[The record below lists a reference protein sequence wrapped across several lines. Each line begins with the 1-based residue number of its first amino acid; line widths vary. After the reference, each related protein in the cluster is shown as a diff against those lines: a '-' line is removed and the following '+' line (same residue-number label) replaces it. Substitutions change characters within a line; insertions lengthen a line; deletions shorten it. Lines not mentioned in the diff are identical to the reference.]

1 MPFASGALVLP
12 VVGVLLT
19 RSSRSLV
26 GLAATA
32 LLTWLNLWW
41 VVPTLGLTGLL
52 EAVMPPFLVVAHTAT
67 VMTVGHLLAVVL
79 YLGSAGVFSPRT
91 GSPVDLAVKA
101 ARRGDHRAA
110 GEYWAEAGRPRRA
123 LRSFLRAREWS
134 RSAEVARSLG
144 QLRRAAQFLQREGGE
159 SLGAAAQL
167 YARLKD
173 ERRARE
179 TWLRFG
185 QYLLENRRPEQAVD
199 PLMRAGD
206 SRRALHAIE
215 LALETRRITA
225 ATADLAIRAAR
236 DGKQPALAAAVALAC
251 DRHREAGDLFLAAGQ
266 PLDAARAFEQAGDTM
281 RAAEALRLGG
291 QVEEA
296 ARLRGQQF
304 FNTGKIEQA
313 LHEYDT
319 AGMAAEAAAALVRL
333 GRHREAFER
342 YCGAGLLREAAE
354 LAREHLEPREAAK
367 LYADLGEWSEA
378 GAVWERAGE
387 PLEAAR
393 CYEQAND
400 LGRAEEI
407 LAKAGLV
414 AEHAKLLARLGR
426 VEDGFNVLYLGGDL
440 RGAWDFLSAF
450 GGTFPNLAEPL
461 VKLGSWLSEQGETT
475 AAISAV
481 QRAVTGLAVRR
492 ELLGAFYTLAELLER
507 HGDLRAAEAA
517 WRRIVDFDYGF
528 KDAGQRLQRLAAQR
542 AAAEPAAASGSQ
554 AAPAQAPA
562 AGPTTDAAARYV
574 LEQELGRGGMGVVY
588 RARDT
593 RLGRTVAIKILNP
606 RQHTPE
612 AIRRFER
619 EARAAAAISHPGIVH
634 IYDFDRGFSSF
645 YISMEFVSGPTLL
658 QLVHE
663 EPPFVRR
670 HLLAL
675 MRQIVDAVSYAHERH
690 VVHRDLKPANMILAD
705 RRQVKILDFGI
716 ARRLDELDL
725 SASGA
730 TGTPYYMAPEQVLGE
745 NPDERTDIYAL
756 GVTFFQLV
764 TGTLPFATGNILRA
778 HLEQPAP
785 DPQALAPDLEPA
797 VSHLI
802 LRCLAKDPDRR
813 PRDGAPLLAALD
825 TLDQGVAG

>member
-1 MPFASGALVLP
+1 MPLAHGAVVLP
-12 VVGVLLT
+12 TLGVLFT
-19 RSSRSLV
+19 RSSRSLT

-32 LLTWLNLWW
+32 LMAWLNTWW
-41 VVPTLGLTGLL
+41 VLPLLGLTALDNSL
-52 EAVMPPFLVVAHTAT
+52 PPFIAAAHSTS
-67 VMTVGHLLAVVL
+67 VMTIGHLLVVVL
-79 YLGSAGVFSPRT
+79 YLASAGLFSPRA
-91 GSPVDLAVKA
+91 GSPADLAFRA

-110 GEYWAEAGRPRRA
+110 GEYWAEAGRSRRA
-123 LRSFLRAREWS
+123 FRSFMRAHEWG
-134 RSAEVARSLG
+134 RAAEVARSRGDLP
-144 QLRRAAQFLQREGGE
+144 RAADLLQREGGE

-167 YARLKD
+167 YTRLSD
-173 ERRARE
+173 EPRARE
-179 TWLRFG
+179 IWLRFG
-185 QYLLENRRPEQAVD
+185 QYLVESRRPELAVD
-199 PLMRAGD
+199 PFMRAGD

-215 LALETRRITA
+215 LALELRRITPGI
-225 ATADLAIRAAR
+225 ADLAIRAAR
-236 DGKQPALAAAVALAC
+236 DGKRPALAAAVALAC
-251 DRHREAGDLFLAAGQ
+251 DRHREAGDLFLAADQ

-296 ARLRGQQF
+296 ARLRGQRLF
-304 FNTGKIEQA
+304 STGKIEQA
-313 LHEYDT
+313 LHEYET
-319 AGMAAEAAAALVRL
+319 AGMAAEVATALERL
-333 GRHREAFER
+333 GRYREAFDR
-342 YCGAGLLREAAE
+342 YRGAGLLREAAE
-354 LAREHLEPREAAK
+354 LARAHLEPREAAK

-378 GAVWERAGE
+378 GAAWESAGE
-387 PLEAAR
+387 QLEAAR

-400 LGRAEEI
+400 FPRAEET
-407 LAKAGLV
+407 LARAGLV
-414 AEHAKLLARLGR
+414 AELAQLLARLGR
-426 VEDGFNVLYLGGDL
+426 VEDGFNTLYVGGDL
-440 RGAWDFLSAF
+440 RGAWDFISSY

-481 QRAVTGLAVRR
+481 QRAVAGLPVRR
-492 ELLGAFYTLAELLER
+492 ELLPAFYTLAELLER
-507 HGDLRAAEAA
+507 HGDIRAAEAA
-517 WRRIVDFDYGF
+517 WRRIVDFDYAF

-542 AAAEPAAASGSQ
+542 AAEEAASASGPQS
-554 AAPAQAPA
+554 APGQSPS

-658 QLVHE
+658 QLVHD

-670 HLLAL
+670 HLIAL
-675 MRQIVDAVSYAHERH
+675 MRQVVDAVSYAHERH

-756 GVTFFQLV
+756 GVTFFQMA

-797 VSHLI
+797 LSHLI
-802 LRCLAKDPDRR
+802 LRCLAKDPDQR
-813 PRDGAPLLAALD
+813 PRNGATLLSALD

>member
-1 MPFASGALVLP
+1 VLP
-12 VVGVLLT
+12 AFGVLLT
-19 RSSRSLV
+19 RSSRSLT
-26 GLAATA
+26 GLVATA
-32 LLTWLNLWW
+32 LLAWLNTWW
-41 VVPTLGLTGLL
+41 VLPLLGLTALDNSL
-52 EAVMPPFLVVAHTAT
+52 PPFVAAARSTT
-67 VMTVGHLLAVVL
+67 VMTIGHLVVVIL
-79 YLGSAGVFSPRT
+79 YLGSAGLFSPRS
-91 GSPVDLAVKA
+91 GSPADLALKA

-110 GEYWAEAGRPRRA
+110 GEYWAEGGRPGRA
-123 LRSFLRAREWS
+123 FRSFMRAHEWA
-134 RSAEVARSLG
+134 RAAEVARARGDLP
-144 QLRRAAQFLQREGGE
+144 RAAGLLQREGGE

-167 YARLKD
+167 YTRIGD
-173 ERRARE
+173 DTRARD

-185 QYLLENRRPEQAVD
+185 QYLVENRRPEQAVD
-199 PLMRAGD
+199 PFMRAGD
-206 SRRALHAIE
+206 TRRALHAIE
-215 LALETRRITA
+215 LALESRKITPA
-225 ATADLAIRAAR
+225 IADLSIRAAR
-236 DGKQPALAAAVALAC
+236 DSKRPALAAAVALAC
-251 DRHREAGDLFLAAGQ
+251 ERHREAGDLFLAAGQ
-266 PLDAARAFEQAGDTM
+266 PLDAARAFEQAGETM
-281 RAAEALRLGG
+281 RAAEALRIGG

-296 ARLRGQQF
+296 ARLRGQRL

-313 LHEYDT
+313 LHEYET
-319 AGMAAEAAAALVRL
+319 AGMAAEAAAALERL

-342 YCGAGLLREAAE
+342 YRAAGLLREAAE
-354 LAREHLEPREAAK
+354 LARAHLEPREAAK
-367 LYADLGEWSEA
+367 LYAELGDWGEA
-378 GAVWERAGE
+378 GASWEAAGE

-393 CYEQAND
+393 CHEQAND
-400 LGRAEEI
+400 YPRAEEI
-407 LAKAGLV
+407 LAHAGLV
-414 AEHAKLLARLGR
+414 GEHAQLLARIGR
-426 VEDGFNVLYLGGDL
+426 VEDGFNTLYASGDL
-440 RGAWDFLSAF
+440 RGAWDFISSY

-461 VKLGSWLSEQGETT
+461 VRLGSWLSEQGETT

-481 QRAVTGLAVRR
+481 QRAIAGLPARR
-492 ELLGAFYTLAELLER
+492 DLLPAFYTLAELFEQ

-517 WRRIVDFDYGF
+517 WRRIVDFDYAY
-528 KDAGQRLQRLAAQR
+528 KDAGQRLQRLASQR
-542 AAAEPAAASGSQ
+542 AAEESGSTSGPQAVPGQASGT
-554 AAPAQAPA
+554 
-562 AGPTTDAAARYV
+562 GPITDAAARYV

-588 RARDT
+588 KARDT

-658 QLVHE
+658 QLVHD

-675 MRQIVDAVSYAHERH
+675 MRQVVDAVSYAHERH

-756 GVTFFQLV
+756 GVTFFQLA

-797 VSHLI
+797 LSHLI

-813 PRDGAPLLAALD
+813 PRDGAALLSALD
-825 TLDQGVAG
+825 TLDHGAAG

>member
-1 MPFASGALVLP
+1 MPLASGALVLP
-12 VVGVLLT
+12 IFGLLLT
-19 RSSRSLV
+19 RSSRSLT

-32 LLTWLNLWW
+32 LLAWLNLWW
-41 VVPTLGLTGLL
+41 VLPLLGLTALDR
-52 EAVMPPFLVVAHTAT
+52 VMPPFLAAPHSAT
-67 VMTVGHLLAVVL
+67 VMTFGHLLVGIL
-79 YLGSAGVFSPRT
+79 YLTSAGVFSPRA
-91 GSPVDLAVKA
+91 GCPVDLAEKA

-123 LRSFLRAREWS
+123 LRSFLRAREWG
-134 RSAEVARSLG
+134 RAAELARSRG
-144 QLRRAAQFLQREGGE
+144 QLPRAARLLQREGGE

-167 YARLKD
+167 YSRLGD
-173 ERRARE
+173 ETRARE

-185 QYLLENRRPEQAVD
+185 QYLVENRRPEQAVD

-206 SRRALHAIE
+206 SRRAIHAIE
-215 LALETRRITA
+215 LALEARRITA
-225 ATADLAIRAAR
+225 AIADLAIRAAR
-236 DGKQPALAAAVALAC
+236 DGKRPALAAAVALAC
-251 DRHREAGDLFLAAGQ
+251 DRHRVAGDLFLAADQ

-296 ARLRGQQF
+296 ARLRGQQL

-333 GRHREAFER
+333 GRHREAFDR
-342 YCGAGLLREAAE
+342 YRGAGLMREAAE
-354 LAREHLEPREAAK
+354 LAREHLDPREAAK
-367 LYADLGEWSEA
+367 LYAELGEWSEA
-378 GAVWERAGE
+378 GAVWEKAGDQ
-387 PLEAAR
+387 PEAAR

-400 LGRAEEI
+400 FPRAEET

-414 AEHAKLLARLGR
+414 AEHAKFLARIGR
-426 VEDGFNVLYLGGDL
+426 VEDGFNVLFLSGDL
-440 RGAWDFLSAF
+440 RAAWDFISTY

-461 VKLGSWLSEQGETT
+461 VRLGSWLSEQGETT

-481 QRAVTGLAVRR
+481 QRAVAGLPVRR

-507 HGDLRAAEAA
+507 HGDIGAAEAA
-517 WRRIVDFDYGF
+517 WRRIVEFDYGF
-528 KDAGQRLQRLAAQR
+528 KDAGQRLQKLAAQR
-542 AAAEPAAASGSQ
+542 AATES
-554 AAPAQAPA
+554 A
-562 AGPTTDAAARYV
+562 AGSGPQAVPGQGLATGSTTDAAARYV

-675 MRQIVDAVSYAHERH
+675 MRQVVDAVSYAHELH

-756 GVTFFQLV
+756 GVTFFQLA

-813 PRDGAPLLAALD
+813 PRDGAALLAALD
-825 TLDQGVAG
+825 SLDHGVAG

>member
-1 MPFASGALVLP
+1 M
-12 VVGVLLT
+12 T
-19 RSSRSLV
+19 

-32 LLTWLNLWW
+32 LLAWLDVWW
-41 VVPTLGLTGLL
+41 VQPLLGLAALDT
-52 EAVMPPFLVVAHTAT
+52 VTPPFLTAAHPAI
-67 VMTVGHLLAVVL
+67 VMAGGHVLVVVL
-79 YLGSAGVFSPRT
+79 FLASAGVFSPKD
-91 GSPVDLAVKA
+91 GSPEDLALKA

-123 LRSFLRAREWS
+123 FRSFLHARDWGRA
-134 RSAEVARSLG
+134 AEAARSRG
-144 QLRRAAQFLQREGGE
+144 QIPRAAELLLREGGE

-167 YARLKD
+167 YARVGD
-173 ERRARE
+173 EQRARE

-185 QYLLENRRPEQAVD
+185 QYLVESHRPEQAVD
-199 PLMRAGD
+199 PFMRAGD
-206 SRRALHAIE
+206 ARRALHGIE

-236 DGKQPALAAAVALAC
+236 DGKRPALAAAVALAC
-251 DRHREAGDLFLAAGQ
+251 GRHREAGDLFLAAEQ

-296 ARLRGQQF
+296 ARLRGRRLF
-304 FNTGKIEQA
+304 DTGKIEQA
-313 LHEYDT
+313 LQEYET
-319 AGMAAEAAAALVRL
+319 AGMAVEAAAALERL

-342 YCGAGLLREAAE
+342 YRGAGLLREAAE
-354 LAREHLEPREAAK
+354 LARNHLEPREAAK
-367 LYADLGEWSEA
+367 LYAELGEWGEA
-378 GAVWERAGE
+378 GAMREKAGD

-393 CYEQAND
+393 CYERAND
-400 LGRAEEI
+400 LARAEET
-407 LAKAGLV
+407 LARAGLV
-414 AEHAKLLARLGR
+414 AEQAALLARLGR

-440 RGAWDFLSAF
+440 RGAWDLLSAY
-450 GGTFPNLAEPL
+450 GGTFPNLAAPL

-475 AAISAV
+475 EAISAV
-481 QRAVTGLAVRR
+481 QRAVAGLAVRR
-492 ELLGAFYTLAELLER
+492 ELIEAFYALAELLER
-507 HGDLRAAEAA
+507 HGDLRAAETA

-528 KDAGQRLQRLAAQR
+528 RDAGQRLQRLATQR
-542 AAAEPAAASGSQ
+542 AAAEPVATSGLQ
-554 AAPAQAPA
+554 AVSAQGPAV
-562 AGPTTDAAARYV
+562 GPTTDAAARYV

-606 RQHTPE
+606 RQHTPD

-663 EPPFVRR
+663 EPQFVRR

-675 MRQIVDAVSYAHERH
+675 MRQAVDAVSYAHERH

-745 NPDERTDIYAL
+745 SPDERTDIYAL
-756 GVTFFQLV
+756 GVTFFQLA

-785 DPQALAPDLEPA
+785 DPQALAPDLEA
-797 VSHLI
+797 SLSRLI
-802 LRCLAKDPDRR
+802 LRCLAKDPDHR
-813 PRDGAPLLAALD
+813 PRDGATLLAALD
-825 TLDQGVAG
+825 AMDQGTAR